1 MKHRTEGQRPHRS
14 LNRRRVAPRSARG
27 LLAIA
32 LTAATAFCATASLDA
47 NAAASDEVAS
57 ATHSAGASMRD
68 MTLTTKAK
76 AALVGTDGLSSGDV
90 HVSTKQG
97 RVTLTGSVPDEAQK
111 PLAVQAVKSVKG
123 VRSVQDQ
130 LTILAK

>member
-1 MKHRTEGQRPHRS
+1 MKHRTACQRPQRPVP
-14 LNRRRVAPRSARG
+14 RRRAAPRSARG

-47 NAAASDEVAS
+47 NAATSDDVAS
-57 ATHSAGASMRD
+57 ATHSAGAKMRD

-76 AALVGTDGLSSGDV
+76 AALVGTTGLSSGDV
-90 HVSTKQG
+90 HVSTRDG

-111 PLAVQAVKSVKG
+111 PLAEQAVKSVDG

-130 LTILAK
+130 LTIHAK